1 MCKRRSNNVPAMR
14 GVSIREWMVPKKK
27 VHIVCVGP
35 ISEAAG
41 MAAAEFAD
49 AAEESRQ
56 LLVIPIHDRADHQ
69 WQHRSKRGPCDI
81 CGSRGARNP
90 LNKAV
95 VA

>member
-1 MCKRRSNNVPAMR
+1 
-14 GVSIREWMVPKKK
+14 MVPKNKE
-27 VHIVCVGP
+27 HIVCGEP

-41 MAAAEFAD
+41 MAAAEVAD

-56 LLVIPIHDRADHQ
+56 LLVIPIHDGAGVQ
-69 WQHRSKRGPCDI
+69 WQHRSKTGPCDI
-81 CGSRGARNP
+81 CGWGSARNP

>member
-14 GVSIREWMVPKKK
+14 GVGIREWMVPKNK
-27 VHIVCVGP
+27 VHIICVEP
-35 ISEAAG
+35 ISGAAG

-81 CGSRGARNP
+81 LWIEGC
-90 LNKAV
+90 
-95 VA
+95 

>member
-1 MCKRRSNNVPAMR
+1 MESRRSGCYLLAATDAR
-14 GVSIREWMVPKKK
+14 MVPKNKE
-27 VHIVCVGP
+27 HIVCVEP

-81 CGSRGARNP
+81 CGSRGA
-90 LNKAV
+90 K
-95 VA
+95 